1 MWVHD
6 GGGGGSRGG
15 GGFHCGFAIVAM
27 DFYCGSGFMV
37 VVEGCRGGRGG
48 FH

>member
-27 DFYCGSGFMV
+27 DFYCGLGSWWWWRVAV
-37 VVEGCRGGRGG
+37 VVGWVSL
-48 FH
+48 